1 MSSPSMVY
9 LKIIFEL
16 LATVPKGTHQRP
28 QSEDQT
34 VESEIIQVCRSEWS
48 FVSRLLAAFR

>member
-1 MSSPSMVY
+1 MVY